1 MSRVLWRTLVLLALL
16 LVPAPAAAAAR
27 FGEVGGHLSI
37 GTTTRVTHIRIYR
50 NASKRVFPLFIID
63 VGTAGS
69 GLSMVAGLDYPV
81 APSLRAGLD
90 LGYDLLGSQT
100 FQRGSL
106 FGAVDYSAFEV
117 TAFLHWLPQQGL
129 VRRVSLGPALVNA
142 HGVLSVTGGGAG
154 FSDLAVHETA
164 GAVAAQITL
173 MKAKPAPVKLGLDLG
188 GRRAFLAGKDWTL
201 LSVRV
206 TVHY

>member
-16 LVPAPAAAAAR
+16 LVPAPASAAAR

-37 GTTTRVTHIRIYR
+37 GY
-50 NASKRVFPLFIID
+50 AKLS
-63 VGTAGS
+63 TADPSGNSISPGGS
-69 GLSMVAGLDYPV
+69 ISMGAGLDYPL
-81 APSLRAGLD
+81 APAWRAGLD
-90 LGYDLLGSQT
+90 LGYDLLGSRT
-100 FQRGSL
+100 IQRGSL
-106 FGAVDYSAFEV
+106 FCAVDYSAFEV
-117 TAFLHWLPQQGL
+117 TAFLHWLPQRGP
-129 VRRVSLGPALVNA
+129 VRRVSLGPALVSA

-164 GAVAAQITL
+164 GAVAAQLTL

-188 GRRAFLAGKDWTL
+188 GRRAFMAGHGWTL
-201 LSVRV
+201 LSVRA